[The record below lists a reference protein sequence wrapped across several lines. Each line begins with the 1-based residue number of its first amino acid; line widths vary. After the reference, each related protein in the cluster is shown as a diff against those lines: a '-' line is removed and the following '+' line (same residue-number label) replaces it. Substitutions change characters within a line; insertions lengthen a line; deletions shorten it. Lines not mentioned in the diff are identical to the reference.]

1 MQEIREMQA
10 YNRKEFGMLAV
21 ANFKHLLFRYR
32 VLSKLNKL
40 TSLPKDSLQHS
51 SLKTQL
57 LDLVLSTL

>member
-32 VLSKLNKL
+32 MLTKMEKL
-40 TSLPKDSLQHS
+40 TKVSKDKVQYSQ
-51 SLKTQL
+51 LKTQIMDIL
-57 LDLVLSTL
+57 LST